1 MRRPKGGAINKRS
14 VRDLDLRG
22 KRVLVRVDFNV
33 PVKDG
38 QVTDDTRIQRALPTI
53 RHILSEGGRPI
64 LVSHLGR
71 PKGEPDPTYAMDPVA
86 ERLEELLGERVL
98 KLDEAVGP
106 EVETALDD
114 WAEQGV
120 VLLENSRFY
129 PGETKND
136 PELSDQLASLADL
149 YVDDAFGAAHRAHA
163 TTVGVAERLEEL
175 LGEPVLKLDA
185 AVGPEVE
192 EALDEWDG
200 SGVVLLE
207 NSRFYPGETKNDPE
221 FSDQLAAPF
230 DLYVDDAFGAAHRAH
245 ATTVGV
251 AERLP
256 AAAGLLLEE
265 EVDYLDGVLEDPE
278 RPFVAILGGAKVSD
292 KLGVIRSLLGVAD
305 TLLVGGA
312 MCFTFFKAQGYEVG
326 NSLVEEDHLE
336 EASRLVDEA
345 GEKLV
350 LPMDVVV
357 ADEMEEGAETEVVG
371 IDEIP
376 AGKMGLD
383 IGPRTV
389 ELFEEHISGA
399 RTIFWNGPM
408 GVFEIDAFA
417 KGTEGVARAVARAS
431 AQGATSVIGGGDSV
445 AAVAKLGL
453 EDGMSH
459 ISTGGGAS
467 LEYVEGK
474 ELPGVSVLP
483 DKGN

>member
-1 MRRPKGGAINKRS
+1 MNKRS
-14 VRDLDLRG
+14 ARDLDMRG

-64 LVSHLGR
+64 LISHLGR
-71 PKGEPDPTYAMDPVA
+71 PKGEPEPEYAMDPVA
-86 ERLEELLGERVL
+86 
-98 KLDEAVGP
+98 D
-106 EVETALDD
+106 
-114 WAEQGV
+114 
-120 VLLENSRFY
+120 
-129 PGETKND
+129 
-136 PELSDQLASLADL
+136 
-149 YVDDAFGAAHRAHA
+149 
-163 TTVGVAERLEEL
+163 RLEEL

-192 EALDEWDG
+192 KELDNWDG
-200 SGVVLLE
+200 LGVVLLE

-221 FSDQLAAPF
+221 FSEQLASLA

-265 EVDYLDGVLEDPE
+265 EVDYLDGVLENPE

-292 KLGVIRSLLGVAD
+292 KLGVIESLLEVAD
-305 TLLVGGA
+305 TLLIGGA
-312 MCFTFFKAQGYEVG
+312 MCFTFFKAQDYEVG
-326 NSLVEEDHLE
+326 DSLVEDDYLE
-336 EASRLVDEA
+336 EARRLIDEA
-345 GEKLV
+345 GDKLV
-350 LPMDVVV
+350 LPADVVV
-357 ADEMEEGAETEVVG
+357 ADRMEEDAESETVG
-371 IDEIP
+371 VDNIP
-376 AGKMGLD
+376 PYKMGLD

-399 RTIFWNGPM
+399 KTIFWNGPM
-408 GVFEIDAFA
+408 GVFEIEAFA
-417 KGTEGVARAVARAS
+417 KGTEGVARAVAAAS
-431 AQGATSVIGGGDSV
+431 AEGTTSVIGGGDSV
-445 AAVAKLGL
+445 AAVRKLGL
-453 EDGMSH
+453 EDRMSH

-474 ELPGVSVLP
+474 ELPGVAALP
-483 DKGN
+483 EKGA

>member
-1 MRRPKGGAINKRS
+1 VPRRPKGGAINKKS

-33 PVKDG
+33 PIKGG
-38 QVTDDTRIQRALPTI
+38 QVTDDTRIRRALPTI
-53 RHILSEGGRPI
+53 RYLLEEGARPI
-64 LVSHLGR
+64 LISHLGR
-71 PKGEPDPTYAMDPVA
+71 PKGEPDPQYAMDPVA
-86 ERLEELLGERVL
+86 
-98 KLDEAVGP
+98 K
-106 EVETALDD
+106 
-114 WAEQGV
+114 
-120 VLLENSRFY
+120 
-129 PGETKND
+129 
-136 PELSDQLASLADL
+136 
-149 YVDDAFGAAHRAHA
+149 
-163 TTVGVAERLEEL
+163 RLEEL

-192 EALDEWDG
+192 KALEEWDG
-200 SGVVLLE
+200 RGVVLLE

-221 FSDQLAAPF
+221 FSEQLAALA

-265 EVDYLDGVLEDPE
+265 EVDYLDALLKDPE

-292 KLGVIRSLLGVAD
+292 KLGVIESLLGVAD

-326 NSLVEEDHLE
+326 KSLVEDDYLE
-336 EASRLVDEA
+336 EAKRLMDEA

-350 LPMDVVV
+350 LPVDVVV
-357 ADEMEEGAETEVVG
+357 AGEMEEGAEAEVVG
-371 IDEIP
+371 VDEIP
-376 AGKMGLD
+376 QDKMGLD

-389 ELFEEHISGA
+389 ELFEEHVLAA

-417 KGTEGVARAVARAS
+417 RGTEGVARAVARAS
-431 AQGATSVIGGGDSV
+431 ERGATSVIGGGDSV
-445 AAVAKLGL
+445 AAVRKLGL
-453 EDGMSH
+453 EDEMSH

-474 ELPGVSVLP
+474 ELPGVAALP
-483 DKGN
+483 EKGA